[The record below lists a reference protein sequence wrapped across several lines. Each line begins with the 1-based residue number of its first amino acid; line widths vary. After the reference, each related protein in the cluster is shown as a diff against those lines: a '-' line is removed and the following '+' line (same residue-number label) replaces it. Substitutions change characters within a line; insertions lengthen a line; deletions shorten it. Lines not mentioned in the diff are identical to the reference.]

1 MIGFEAVLQMFLAKF
16 QRLPGLIN
24 GRFSMINGEFLLL
37 CLLWEEAV
45 GNAQGRGVDAMNAVV
60 K

>member
-1 MIGFEAVLQMFLAKF
+1 MIGFEAVSQMFLAKF

-24 GRFSMINGEFLLL
+24 GRFSVINGKFLLL

-45 GNAQGRGVDAMNAVV
+45 GNGQGRWMNSMNAVV